1 MIINEIGT
9 LSCALIHWYVS
20 DDLVSHIKEMKRGM
34 SKNGGIWLI
43 WNLVILSKYQLSAG

>member
-20 DDLVSHIKEMKRGM
+20 DDLASHIKK
-34 SKNGGIWLI
+34 KWNGKWAKTEY
-43 WNLVILSKYQLSAG
+43 N